1 MKVTKEPSRHEK
13 DTKQHSHRQERER
26 TYVQEPDSRHSVR
39 HERERSRSAKREKER
54 ERERSRSAKRGSR
67 SRSGDRKVANVSA
80 QAQPTARDVS
90 VNFPSPITKSPP
102 TLRKKQVLQNSDLR
116 VH

>member
-1 MKVTKEPSRHEK
+1 MVIRTFFISAKVTKEPSRHEK

-26 TYVQEPDSRHSVR
+26 TYVQEPDSRHSAR
-39 HERERSRSAKREKER
+39 REKEHGRERSRSAKR
-54 ERERSRSAKRGSR
+54 SSR

-90 VNFPSPITKSPP
+90 VNFPSPIVKSPP
-102 TLRKKQVLQNSDLR
+102 TRRKKQVRRILI
-116 VH
+116 